1 MRTLIASALFALA
14 LATPAVA
21 DKRVALVIGNAGYEN
36 VTRLANPSN
45 DADAITETLKKAG
58 FDVVESRRDLK
69 INETRRVLRDFSD
82 KARDSDMAVI
92 YYAGHGIEVDGVNY
106 LIPVDAALER
116 DADVFDEAIALDR
129 ILITIEPAKKLRLVI
144 LDACRDNPFARKMKR
159 TLASRAIGRGF
170 AKVEPN
176 SPNTLIA
183 FAAKAGST
191 ASDGDSRNSPFTAA
205 LVKHI
210 ATPGLDLRKAFGF
223 VRDEVLKQTSNKQEP
238 FVYGS
243 LGGNDVSLVPAPAVV
258 VTPPAPAASVNNE
271 IRRDYELAS
280 QVGSID
286 AFDTFIAAYPSG
298 FYTELAKA
306 QRRKLI
312 AEAARLEAT
321 EKARLAAEERERLAS
336 ENARKKEQDE
346 AAARARAAEQ
356 ARLAA
361 EKAKRDEETKVAAA
375 EKVKAEAQARLAE
388 QERLAAEKAKRDE
401 QARLAAADKARAEAE
416 AKLAEQQRL
425 AAERLR
431 QAEEKAAA
439 AKAAADKVAADKAAA
454 EAAAAKTAA
463 DKAATEKALADKAA
477 AAAEPAP
484 EKPAGETKL
493 AALAPPAS
501 PDPAPKAESINRQLQ
516 SELRRVGCY
525 SGTVNDE
532 WSGGAQ
538 RSLEQFNKRAGLK
551 LNVKLASIDALDAVK
566 GKSSRVCPLICQ
578 HGYKAEGEKCVEIVC
593 KAGFEVGDNNTC
605 ERIPP
610 KKPPPA
616 ATAKR
621 DEPAKRDEAPAAKRE
636 EPKQQKQA
644 APTGQRIICT
654 QAGCREIAKNCR
666 LERLPQGNTSQDRM
680 SSLSGVREVCN

>member
-1 MRTLIASALFALA
+1 MRALIASAFFAFA
-14 LATPAVA
+14 LATPALA

-36 VTRLANPSN
+36 VSRLANPAN
-45 DADAITETLKKAG
+45 DADAITDTLKKAG

-82 KARDSDMAVI
+82 KARDADVAVI
-92 YYAGHGIEVDGVNY
+92 YYAGHGIEVDGTNY
-106 LIPVDAALER
+106 LVPVDAALER

-129 ILITIEPAKKLRLVI
+129 ILITIEPARKLRLVI

-159 TLASRAIGRGF
+159 TLATRAIGRGF

-191 ASDGDSRNSPFTAA
+191 ASDGDAKNSPFTAA

-243 LGGNDVSLVPAPAVV
+243 LGGNDVSLVPAPAVI
-258 VTPPAPAASVNNE
+258 TTPAPAAAVNNE

-286 AFDTFIAAYPSG
+286 AFDTFIATYPSG

-312 AEAARLEAT
+312 AESARLEAT
-321 EKARLAAEERERLAS
+321 EKARLAAEEKARLAG
-336 ENARKKEQDE
+336 ENAKKKEQDE
-346 AAARARAAEQ
+346 AAARAKAAEQ

-361 EKAKRDEETKVAAA
+361 EKAKRDEEAKVAAA
-375 EKVKAEAQARLAE
+375 EKAKTEAQAKLAE

-401 QARLAAADKARAEAE
+401 EARLAAAEKAKAEAQ

-425 AAERLR
+425 AAERLK

-439 AKAAADKVAADKAAA
+439 AKAAADKIAADKAAA
-454 EAAAAKTAA
+454 EAAAAKAAA
-463 DKAATEKALADKAA
+463 DKIATEKALADKAA
-477 AAAEPAP
+477 AEPAP
-484 EKPAGETKL
+484 EKPAGDTKL
-493 AALAPPAS
+493 AALAPPAN
-501 PDPAPKAESINRQLQ
+501 PDPQPKAESINRQLQ

-525 SGTVNDE
+525 TGTVNDD
-532 WSGGAQ
+532 WGSTAQ
-538 RSLEQFNKRAGLK
+538 RSLEQFNKRASLK
-551 LNVKLASIDALDAVK
+551 LNIKLASIDALDAVK
-566 GKSSRVCPLICQ
+566 GKTSRVCPLICQ

-610 KKPPPA
+610 KNPPPA

-621 DEPAKRDEAPAAKRE
+621 DEAPKREETPAAKRE

-666 LERLPQGNTSQDRM
+666 LERLVQGNTSQDRM
-680 SSLSGVREVCN
+680 NSLSGVREVCN